1 MDVGALLAGF
11 LERPRILSAR
21 KALDIYGAA
30 AGGLLANG
38 LAFATLF
45 AAIPTVLLVL
55 GVTGWVAAGD
65 EAIQD
70 RVTDALVAALPPLA
84 DLVRS
89 AVEAITDGA
98 AFTSVVGAVGLVW
111 TVSQLFGA
119 FDVAFA
125 RIYAGE
131 PERGAIWRTVRGILV
146 VGILGAGVVTVVV
159 VLVLVAAFEA
169 GGRAP
174 DPAAADVGDTLASPV
189 VMTAV
194 TALVVMA
201 AYRLLPP
208 RPPSWRAMLVPA
220 VVVAVVLAILGQV
233 FGFIAPRL
241 VGVAE
246 LAGPLASGFVALA
259 WLSFSFQ
266 ALLLGAAWVR
276 VRDERVGSAA
286 LERPAAP
293 AEAGRRG
300 E

>member
-1 MDVGALLAGF
+1 MDLGALLGEV
-11 LERPRILSAR
+11 LERPRVLTAR
-21 KALDIYGAA
+21 RALDAYGAA

-45 AAIPTVLLVL
+45 AAIPATLLVL

-65 EAIQD
+65 EAIQR
-70 RVTDALVAALPPLA
+70 RVTVALVAAVPPLA
-84 DLVRS
+84 DLIRS
-89 AVEAITDGA
+89 AVDAITEGA
-98 AFTSVVGAVGLVW
+98 AFTSVVGAIGLIW

-125 RIYAGE
+125 RIYAGAR
-131 PERGAIWRTVRGILV
+131 ERGAIWRTVRGVLLV
-146 VGILGAGVVTVVV
+146 GVLAGSLVMVVV
-159 VLVLVAAFEA
+159 VLVLLAAFET
-169 GGRAP
+169 GGTAP
-174 DPAAADVGDTLASPV
+174 RPAAGDVGGSLASSI

-194 TALVVMA
+194 ASLVVIA

-208 RPPSWRAMLVPA
+208 RPPSWRALLVPA
-220 VVVAVVLAILGQV
+220 ILVTVVLAILGQV

-266 ALLLGAAWVR
+266 ALLLGGAWVR
-276 VRDERVGSAA
+276 VRDEGLGSAR
-286 LERPAAP
+286 LEGPAAS
-293 AEAGRRG
+293 AEPGGRG

>member
-1 MDVGALLAGF
+1 MDVGALLGGF

-65 EAIQD
+65 EAIQG
-70 RVTDALVAALPPLA
+70 RVTNALVAALPPLA

-146 VGILGAGVVTVVV
+146 VGILVAGVVTVVV
-159 VLVLVAAFEA
+159 VLVLLAAFQA
-169 GGRAP
+169 GGQTP
-174 DPAAADVGDTLASPV
+174 DPAAADVGGTLASPV

-194 TALVVMA
+194 VALVVIV

-208 RPPSWRAMLVPA
+208 RPPSWRALLVPA

-259 WLSFSFQ
+259 WLSLSFQ
-266 ALLLGAAWVR
+266 ALLLGGAWVR
-276 VRDERVGSAA
+276 VRGEQVGSAP